1 MKKGGANT
9 FLLVII
15 VILLAVIAYFLYK
28 KDKTEPTISNTQ
40 QEEIVTTE
48 LPSDEILATQA
59 KAVYQA
65 EFPQDEYVEADRPVS
80 VSEKVDITA
89 DGIPEILVSLGMGG
103 ATTDSLALFRMEG
116 SKLVLAQMKAKTGT
130 ILPITL
136 LSGGGGAGRYGSG
149 YELLSE
155 NHAISISSY
164 SIYGTPEDFC
174 KSDVYQWNVHTK
186 LFEYNQ
192 ALSLTEQKKVQ
203 KSCDQAKIYLEL

>member
-1 MKKGGANT
+1 MKKGKANT
-9 FLLVII
+9 FLLLII
-15 VILLAVIAYFLYK
+15 VILLGIIAYLLYK
-28 KDKTEPTISNTQ
+28 NNKTESVVLNDTEAQVVKTQ
-40 QEEIVTTE
+40 FPPDEE
-48 LPSDEILATQA
+48 LLAQA
-59 KAVYQA
+59 KAIYQA

-80 VSEKVDITA
+80 ISEKVDITA
-89 DGIPEILVSLGMGG
+89 DGVPEILVSLGMGG
-103 ATTDSLALFRMEG
+103 ATTDALALFRLEG
-116 SKLVLAQMKAKTGT
+116 SNLVLARMKDKTGT
-130 ILPITL
+130 LLPITL